1 MWKSFASMCVCVSY
15 IYVRTCLVPMKVRRG
30 ITLNLKNDNSTYY
43 IMFKFLAMFFLALAQ
58 YLVKL
63 RALCTLL
70 FSAGLYSQ
78 APKCFFKKKKSISF
92 NSHFENKLK
101 NSELYISRGWIIW
114 HMNCVSESSFKSDN
128 GLYYILRITIPFI

>member
-30 ITLNLKNDNSTYY
+30 ISLNLKNDNSTYY

-78 APKCFFKKKKSISF
+78 APKCFFKKKNPYPLIVTLKISWKTVNYIF
-92 NSHFENKLK
+92 QGD
-101 NSELYISRGWIIW
+101 ELYGIWTVSQKAVSKVIMVSII
-114 HMNCVSESSFKSDN
+114 F
-128 GLYYILRITIPFI
+128 

>member
-1 MWKSFASMCVCVSY
+1 MCVCVSY

-70 FSAGLYSQ
+70 FSAGL
-78 APKCFFKKKKSISF
+78 
-92 NSHFENKLK
+92 
-101 NSELYISRGWIIW
+101 
-114 HMNCVSESSFKSDN
+114 
-128 GLYYILRITIPFI
+128 